1 MRDAAGV
8 AAWRHARSW
17 DGPSMG
23 GRLRIAVTLPDAS
36 GQPRR
41 EADERAAGRWAG
53 DVARR
58 VETWAARLTR
68 FDASSDL
75 SMLNASRAG
84 MVRVRPTV
92 AAVLAW
98 AGDADVRS
106 GGIVDVTMLRERLAA
121 EHGGPSAMPDR
132 DPASWRLER
141 DSRGGTVTRSPGL
154 AFDLDG
160 VAKGWIADRALG
172 LLAAAHGAAV
182 DADGDVALRLAP
194 GDAIDVAIADP
205 RDPTAMLGFLH
216 LRAAVPWDATYGIAT
231 SGVSVHRWQTG
242 THHLIDPRTRRPAA
256 TDVVQATVLARSARV
271 AEVLAKTAVILGR
284 DEGLTFLEAAGALA
298 AVVLTDAGEC
308 LATPRSLDWLA
319 AA

>member
-1 MRDAAGV
+1 
-8 AAWRHARSW
+8 
-17 DGPSMG
+17 MG
-23 GRLRIAVTLPDAS
+23 GRLRIAVTLPNAA
-36 GQPRR
+36 GQPRQ
-41 EADERAAGRWAG
+41 EADDRAAGRWAA

-75 SMLNASRAG
+75 SMLNASQAG
-84 MVRVRPTV
+84 AVRIRPTL

-98 AGDADVRS
+98 AGDADARS

-121 EHGGPSAMPDR
+121 ERGVPSAMPDR

-141 DSRGGTVTRSPGL
+141 DPRGGTVTRSPGL

-205 RDPTAMLGFLH
+205 RDPAAMLGFLH

-256 TDVVQATVLARSARV
+256 TDVLQATVLARSARV